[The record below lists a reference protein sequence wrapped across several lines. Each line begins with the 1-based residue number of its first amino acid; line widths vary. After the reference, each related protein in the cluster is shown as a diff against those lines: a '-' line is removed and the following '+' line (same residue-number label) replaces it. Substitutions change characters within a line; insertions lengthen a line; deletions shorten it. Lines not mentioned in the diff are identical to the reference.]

1 MNKNKTFI
9 SQIPKFQKNNY
20 LIIYV
25 HKYIFKIWSIISLVN
40 HHVFMYF
47 KGIRVFWAD
56 QYFVVVVESF
66 QKTQQFFLLI
76 SLDIHTLDCPLFC
89 LFLICLSHPFLTG
102 QIFIMMYSGMLLS
115 ILSNCMIWGRKR
127 KMFLVN
133 FR

>member
-47 KGIRVFWAD
+47 KGIRVLWAD
-56 QYFVVVVESF
+56 QYFVVVVQSC

-76 SLDIHTLDCPLFC
+76 SLDIHTLDYPLFC
-89 LFLICLSHPFLTG
+89 LFLICLSHPF
-102 QIFIMMYSGMLLS
+102 FNW
-115 ILSNCMIWGRKR
+115 SN
-127 KMFLVN
+127 FHNDV
-133 FR
+133 FRDVVVDIVKLHDLGKEEENVFG